1 MVAGDFWLSSW
12 SSSARTTSVAEF
24 LRTAS
29 FYLTVYSVLS
39 LGSVV
44 MTIFRTLSIY
54 TAGMQASRHLFD
66 DMTQAL
72 LRAPMKVFDTT
83 PIGRI
88 LNRYNNDI
96 NTIDTTI
103 PFGISGLISAIFNS
117 LFVLGTTFYAIGSMG
132 LLVVPLLFVYM
143 VLGRHYIQPAREME
157 RVNKT
162 TKSPLLNLIAEMI
175 DGSLVIRAYGNHQVQ
190 RFQRLHYRNIDAN
203 NEAALASQVIAQW
216 FQLRMQLTS
225 ASILFI
231 VALSLMVMRSS
242 LNAALI
248 GLVLNYLFTI
258 LGYFEYIVSMWSQM
272 ETAMVGP
279 ERIAEYTNIEP
290 EAPRVISGAVAKDWP
305 TNGDIAFTNLS
316 FRYKENDPLVLKD
329 VNVHIQS
336 GEKVGIVGRTGAG
349 KSSLTMALFRI
360 NELAGGSIKI
370 DGVDISRVGVKTL
383 RSSIAIIPQ
392 TPVLFK
398 DPQRNYLDPFREAD
412 LWGCLHKVRLADCIG
427 GVEGKLDSPVE
438 ENGENFSVGERQ
450 MLCMAR
456 ALLRQARI
464 AVMDEAT
471 TAIDHETDQN
481 LQRVIR
487 IEFASST
494 VLTIAHRLDTVL

>member
-1 MVAGDFWLSSW
+1 
-12 SSSARTTSVAEF
+12 
-24 LRTAS
+24 
-29 FYLTVYSVLS
+29 
-39 LGSVV
+39 
-44 MTIFRTLSIY
+44 
-54 TAGMQASRHLFD
+54 MQASRHLFD

-203 NEAALASQVIAQW
+203 NEAALASQVIAH
-216 FQLRMQLTS
+216 
-225 ASILFI
+225 ILFI

-290 EAPRVISGAVAKDWP
+290 EAPRVISGAVDKDRP

-336 GEKVGIVGRTGAG
+336 GEKVGIV
-349 KSSLTMALFRI
+349 
-360 NELAGGSIKI
+360 
-370 DGVDISRVGVKTL
+370 
-383 RSSIAIIPQ
+383 
-392 TPVLFK
+392 
-398 DPQRNYLDPFREAD
+398 
-412 LWGCLHKVRLADCIG
+412 
-427 GVEGKLDSPVE
+427 
-438 ENGENFSVGERQ
+438 
-450 MLCMAR
+450 
-456 ALLRQARI
+456 
-464 AVMDEAT
+464 
-471 TAIDHETDQN
+471 
-481 LQRVIR
+481 
-487 IEFASST
+487 
-494 VLTIAHRLDTVL
+494 